1 MRYLVAAALL
11 LSAVLGG
18 CVTTTTGPTPA
29 SDQQRVQARLD
40 LARGYME
47 AGEFERARPA
57 LNRAIAI
64 DPHSVE
70 AHVLLGV
77 VNESESEKALAEKHY
92 RIALDIDPRDPQA
105 LNNYGSF
112 LFAEGRYEEA
122 VEKLRLV
129 VEDPNYRA
137 RSQAYENLGLAELKI
152 GEVER
157 AKDAFKRALRL
168 NFAQSRSSLEM
179 ADLAYVE
186 GDYVTAQEY
195 YDGFRTQA
203 RQTPR
208 SLCLGMKLA
217 AKRGDSDRMASYAL
231 ALNNLYPD
239 SPEAFNC
246 VVED

>member
-1 MRYLVAAALL
+1 MRYPVAAALL
-11 LSAVLGG
+11 LSALLGG
-18 CVTTTTGPTPA
+18 CVTTTTGPAPA
-29 SDQQRVQARLD
+29 TDKQRVQARLD

-47 AGEFERARPA
+47 AGEYERARPA
-57 LNRAIAI
+57 LNRAITI
-64 DPHSVE
+64 DPRSVE

-77 VNESESEKALAEKHY
+77 LNESENENALAEKHY
-92 RIALDIDPRDPQA
+92 RIALEIDPHDPQA

-112 LFAEGRYEEA
+112 LFSQGRYKDA

-129 VEDPNYRA
+129 VENPNYRA

-157 AKDAFKRALRL
+157 AKEAFRRALRL
-168 NFAQSRSSLEM
+168 NFAQARSSLEL
-179 ADLAYVE
+179 ADLALVE
-186 GDYVTAQEY
+186 GDYVAAQEY
-195 YDGFRTQA
+195 YDSFRLQA

-217 AKRGDSDRMASYAL
+217 AKQGDSDRMASYAL
-231 ALNNLYPD
+231 ALNNLFPD

-246 VVED
+246 VVEN